1 MKIFKLNLLLLASMF
16 LFVACSDDD
25 DSTGDVVDPDQYVLS
40 GVYTSDISLDANHI
54 WTIRG
59 RVYVSSGAT
68 MTIPAGTILKAEGGT
83 GTNASFLCVAQGGKL
98 IANGTAS
105 APIIMTS
112 VADDIQPGQLVGSN
126 LTLQQG
132 LWGGLIVLG
141 NAPISVSGGA
151 TAQIEGIP
159 ASDTNGLYGGSDA
172 SDNSGTYNYIS
183 VRHGGTSI
191 GEGNEINGVTFGG
204 VGTGTTVSNIE
215 VVANVDDGIEF
226 FGGTVNASNLLVWAQ
241 GDDGLDIDQSYSGTV
256 SNSMVILG
264 ANSDHALEI
273 DGPEGTM
280 EDTYTLNNI
289 TLVGADGVVGDYA
302 DFRSY
307 AMGAN
312 NNIYAFN
319 FPAGNDFELDYRRDV
334 QAHFLSGELSFSN
347 IQVVVPSGD
356 SLTGG
361 QIFNDTTREGGS
373 ETGAPTPN
381 ADFNDGKNPGGSS
394 FASSVAA
401 GSQTVGAD
409 ASVFS
414 WTLAAARGA
423 TGL

>member
-1 MKIFKLNLLLLASMF
+1 M
-16 LFVACSDDD
+16 
-25 DSTGDVVDPDQYVLS
+25 
-40 GVYTSDISLDANHI
+40 
-54 WTIRG
+54 
-59 RVYVSSGAT
+59 
-68 MTIPAGTILKAEGGT
+68 
-83 GTNASFLCVAQGGKL
+83 
-98 IANGTAS
+98 
-105 APIIMTS
+105 
-112 VADDIQPGQLVGSN
+112 
-126 LTLQQG
+126 TLQQG

-289 TLVGADGVVGDYA
+289 TLVGADGVVCLLYTSDAA
-302 DFRSY
+302 D
-307 AMGAN
+307 
-312 NNIYAFN
+312 
-319 FPAGNDFELDYRRDV
+319 E
-334 QAHFLSGELSFSN
+334 
-347 IQVVVPSGD
+347 
-356 SLTGG
+356 
-361 QIFNDTTREGGS
+361 
-373 ETGAPTPN
+373 
-381 ADFNDGKNPGGSS
+381 
-394 FASSVAA
+394 
-401 GSQTVGAD
+401 
-409 ASVFS
+409 
-414 WTLAAARGA
+414 
-423 TGL
+423 

>member
-1 MKIFKLNLLLLASMF
+1 
-16 LFVACSDDD
+16 
-25 DSTGDVVDPDQYVLS
+25 
-40 GVYTSDISLDANHI
+40 
-54 WTIRG
+54 
-59 RVYVSSGAT
+59 
-68 MTIPAGTILKAEGGT
+68 
-83 GTNASFLCVAQGGKL
+83 
-98 IANGTAS
+98 
-105 APIIMTS
+105 
-112 VADDIQPGQLVGSN
+112 
-126 LTLQQG
+126 
-132 LWGGLIVLG
+132 
-141 NAPISVSGGA
+141 
-151 TAQIEGIP
+151 
-159 ASDTNGLYGGSDA
+159 
-172 SDNSGTYNYIS
+172 
-183 VRHGGTSI
+183 
-191 GEGNEINGVTFGG
+191 
-204 VGTGTTVSNIE
+204 
-215 VVANVDDGIEF
+215 
-226 FGGTVNASNLLVWAQ
+226 
-241 GDDGLDIDQSYSGTV
+241 
-256 SNSMVILG
+256 MVILG

-373 ETGAPTPN
+373 STGTPTPN